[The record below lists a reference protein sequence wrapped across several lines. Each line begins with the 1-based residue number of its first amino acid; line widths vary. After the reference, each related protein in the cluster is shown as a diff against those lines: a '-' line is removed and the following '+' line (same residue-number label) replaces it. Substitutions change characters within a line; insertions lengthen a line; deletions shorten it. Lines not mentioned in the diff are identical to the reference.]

1 MIGIWNIFLFRII
14 MLINIYIF
22 STYICLKKLTWCYIS
37 FMFTDQSLK
46 QFFVLLILTE
56 LVNRYRFLKNGI
68 ITHCLVEIWRDHVLF
83 TLFTVE
89 VYRNRIHFIIN
100 NSAKL
105 YKFAFRTMYRF
116 ILCTILLSRF
126 NCQIILTYIS
136 FLVLIKSFISPGY
149 INK

>member
-1 MIGIWNIFLFRII
+1 

-22 STYICLKKLTWCYIS
+22 STYMCLKKLIWCYIS
-37 FMFTDQSLK
+37 FIFTDQNLK

-68 ITHCLVEIWRDHVLF
+68 ITHCLVEIRRDHVLF

-105 YKFAFRTMYRF
+105 CKFAFRTMYRF
-116 ILCTILLSRF
+116 ILCTILLRSRF